1 MLDYSEYS
9 YTVYTVEYGIEKSR
23 TIYTNVANF
32 KRYYII
38 ILLRG
43 IPKNTPQKAKIP
55 KNTPYTYLHV
65 QDKTHPERP
74 KIQKSYICKY
84 L

>member
-55 KNTPYTYLHV
+55 KNTPL
-65 QDKTHPERP
+65 EA
-74 KIQKSYICKY
+74 KIQKNTPLYVLTCTR
-84 L
+84 